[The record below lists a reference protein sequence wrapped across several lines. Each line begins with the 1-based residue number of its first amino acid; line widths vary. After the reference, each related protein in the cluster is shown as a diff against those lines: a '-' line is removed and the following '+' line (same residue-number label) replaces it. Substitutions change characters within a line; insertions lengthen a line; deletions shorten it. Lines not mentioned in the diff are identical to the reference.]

1 MQSWVSGGKGKKDE
15 ANSNKYT
22 LYLAAATSRCDTHTI
37 PEREGDPPTVG
48 YSPSQSGIQKR
59 IESKSNPNLK
69 KELAGLVGDAFAEA
83 AKPRVPKVPSAR
95 AEAAGVGVFDEFWS
109 VYPDC
114 IYKTPNDPAAKLLA
128 EKRNARLQRVMS
140 DPAAWILCEER
151 CAKFMDGKCSEG
163 MTIPPD
169 KSDWQ
174 IPPEEC
180 SLFAR
185 RTP

>member
-1 MQSWVSGGKGKKDE
+1 VI
-15 ANSNKYT
+15 
-22 LYLAAATSRCDTHTI
+22 H
-37 PEREGDPPTVG
+37 
-48 YSPSQSGIQKR
+48 SPSQSETQKR

-109 VYPDC
+109 AYPDC

-140 DPAAWILCEER
+140 DPAEQER
-151 CAKFMDGKCSEG
+151 LADSAGRVQSLR
-163 MTIPPD
+163 PPYTLGGQAI
-169 KSDWQ
+169 K
-174 IPPEEC
+174 P
-180 SLFAR
+180 
-185 RTP
+185 

>member
-37 PEREGDPPTVG
+37 SEREGDCLTVIH
-48 YSPSQSGIQKR
+48 SPSQSETQKR

-69 KELAGLVGDAFAEA
+69 KELAGLVGDAFAKA

-109 VYPDC
+109 AYPDC

-140 DPAAWILCEER
+140 DPAEQER
-151 CAKFMDGKCSEG
+151 LADSAGRVQSLR
-163 MTIPPD
+163 PPYTLGGQAI
-169 KSDWQ
+169 K
-174 IPPEEC
+174 P
-180 SLFAR
+180 
-185 RTP
+185 